1 MVIISG
7 GMGDRSGACRRRRLS
22 LRWHPHDET
31 YLKLSV
37 HTLVGIESM
46 DITEDTNERF
56 VLSSDPWMNVIGV
69 ATLLAGIVLA
79 IMAYQIVT
87 DPDSTLS
94 DYPIVFIGIV
104 LPIAGLFMSVH
115 HERIEV
121 DMTARQ
127 LTKRIIDLT
136 GIVTVEVPLS
146 TVSHVNI
153 WPIRI
158 ESGKMADTAYR
169 VVIGAPEGDVVLLE
183 DAERP
188 LVEKLAAR
196 FEATTDLKVDW
207 SPG

>member
-1 MVIISG
+1 
-7 GMGDRSGACRRRRLS
+7 
-22 LRWHPHDET
+22 
-31 YLKLSV
+31 
-37 HTLVGIESM
+37 M
-46 DITEDTNERF
+46 DITEDTNERL
-56 VLSSDPWMNVIGV
+56 VLTSDPWMNVIGV
-69 ATLLAGIVLA
+69 ATLLAGLVLTL
-79 IMAYQIVT
+79 MAYQIVM
-87 DPDSTLS
+87 DPDATLS

-104 LPIAGLFMSVH
+104 LPIAGLYMSVH

-127 LTKRIIDLT
+127 LVKRTRDLT
-136 GIVTVEVPLS
+136 GIVTVDVPLS

-153 WPIRI
+153 WPTRV
-158 ESGKMADTAYR
+158 EGGRHSDTYYR

-196 FEATTDLKVDW
+196 FEAATDLKVDW